1 MILNTHEIVDNF
13 SAVTQIFNL
22 FTAII
27 ASISLFIAFFLL
39 LISMTQNVNDASW
52 EFGVLRSMGLT
63 KAEGMRIYLYEAYI
77 VVISAAFLGVTVGFV
92 TAAAVAV

>member
-1 MILNTHEIVDNF
+1 
-13 SAVTQIFNL
+13 
-22 FTAII
+22 
-27 ASISLFIAFFLL
+27 
-39 LISMTQNVNDASW
+39 MTQNVNDASW